1 MEPEGTGDRLS
12 QIGTLWDEVRRAQ
25 TALGPQAQIA
35 QETLF
40 QRYAGA
46 ARRYLLAALG
56 DVTAAED
63 LTQEFGLAL
72 VQGKFSQADPHRG
85 RFRDYLKGVLFHLV
99 SQHRRGQRKQS
110 LLQRWWRRRSS
121 PVSDEDSDRQFKL
134 SWRDELLARTW
145 EALADQ
151 QPDFFTVL
159 HHRAAH
165 PDQSMEQLAV
175 ELRPQLSRSLSLDNL
190 RQMLHRARK
199 AFTQLLLAEVGQSLP
214 EPTMEGVYRELA
226 DLELLPYLS
235 GERLCS

>member
-1 MEPEGTGDRLS
+1 MEPEDASERLS
-12 QIGTLWDEVRRAQ
+12 QINTLWEEVRKTQ
-25 TALGPQAQIA
+25 GGPGPQAQIA

-56 DVTAAED
+56 DPAAADD

-72 VQGKFSQADPHRG
+72 VEGKFRQADPQRG

-99 SQHRRGQRKQS
+99 SQYRRGQKKQS
-110 LLQRWWRRRSS
+110 FLRRWWPRRSA
-121 PVSDEDSDRQFKL
+121 PADDDGDRQFMQ

-145 EALADQ
+145 AVLAES
-151 QPDFFTVL
+151 QPDLFAVL

-175 ELRPQLSRSLSLDNL
+175 ELRPQLVRSLSVDNL
-190 RQMLHRARK
+190 RQLLHRARK
-199 AFTQLLLAEVGQSLP
+199 AFTGLLFAEVRQSLQ
-214 EPTMEGVYRELA
+214 EPTQEGVYREIA
-226 DLELLPYLS
+226 DLGLMPYLT
-235 GERLCS
+235 GDRV